1 MGRFR
6 CSGGIMVFLGALFWS
21 LNSPLVKFLTLNAML
36 ICGLRS
42 VIAAVALLPTI
53 RPKQLRWN
61 GWMLM
66 YVCSYTGLCVS
77 VILALS
83 LTSAPVA
90 VGMQYTA
97 TIWLFLLGLVQKKPF
112 TLRAFFPVL
121 VISLGVVC
129 FMCSGTDGASQAGN
143 LIALAEG
150 VFFACLTVSSK
161 RAAGTNPLGL
171 TALANAF
178 TGMLVFLLFP
188 SALSGLAE
196 MTAVEWAMMLVLGV
210 IQVGLGYGCYNIGV
224 QQVSAQKASVI
235 ALWEMILG
243 PFWVRSRRPSRPKRM
258 VMIRRSL
265 GDRRDMAW
273 RSSCRSTSASMG
285 FITKSP
291 SVPSTSDSSSSF
303 PSQSVFSGS
312 SKDSSVFWLAVL
324 RRCIKIS
331 FSMHRLA

>member
-1 MGRFR
+1 MRSDVVKKATPPAPNR
-6 CSGGIMVFLGALFWS
+6 SLLYALGYTKEELER
-21 LNSPLVKFLTLNAML
+21 PLIGV
-36 ICGLRS
+36 
-42 VIAAVALLPTI
+42 
-53 RPKQLRWN
+53 
-61 GWMLM
+61 
-66 YVCSYTGLCVS
+66 VCSYNEIVPGHMNLDKIAEAVKAGIRAAGLVS

-243 PFWVRSRRPSRPKRM
+243 PLWVALFLKEYPNFM
-258 VMIRRSL
+258 VMAGLCIILL
-265 GDRRDMAW
+265 GMVMD
-273 RSSCRSTSASMG
+273 T
-285 FITKSP
+285 
-291 SVPSTSDSSSSF
+291 
-303 PSQSVFSGS
+303 VFSAQGQE
-312 SKDSSVFWLAVL
+312 SKIPS
-324 RRCIKIS
+324 
-331 FSMHRLA
+331 

>member
-1 MGRFR
+1 
-6 CSGGIMVFLGALFWS
+6 
-21 LNSPLVKFLTLNAML
+21 
-36 ICGLRS
+36 
-42 VIAAVALLPTI
+42 
-53 RPKQLRWN
+53 
-61 GWMLM
+61 MLM
-66 YVCSYTGLCVS
+66 YVCSYARLCVS

-235 ALWEMILG
+235 ALWEMTLG
-243 PFWVRSRRPSRPKRM
+243 PCGWLSSEGVPQFHGDGRAVHHSAGHGHGHGVLCPGTGIENSI
-258 VMIRRSL
+258 MIIL
-265 GDRRDMAW
+265 
-273 RSSCRSTSASMG
+273 T
-285 FITKSP
+285 
-291 SVPSTSDSSSSF
+291 
-303 PSQSVFSGS
+303 
-312 SKDSSVFWLAVL
+312 
-324 RRCIKIS
+324 
-331 FSMHRLA
+331 

>member
-21 LNSPLVKFLTLNAML
+21 LNSPLVKFLTLNALL

-66 YVCSYTGLCVS
+66 YVCSYAGLCVS

-171 TALANAF
+171 TTLANAF

-243 PFWVRSRRPSRPKRM
+243 PLWVALFLKEYPNFM
-258 VMIRRSL
+258 VMAGLCIILL
-265 GDRRDMAW
+265 GMVMD
-273 RSSCRSTSASMG
+273 T
-285 FITKSP
+285 
-291 SVPSTSDSSSSF
+291 
-303 PSQSVFSGS
+303 VFSAQGQE
-312 SKDSSVFWLAVL
+312 SKIPS
-324 RRCIKIS
+324 
-331 FSMHRLA
+331 

>member
-1 MGRFR
+1 
-6 CSGGIMVFLGALFWS
+6 
-21 LNSPLVKFLTLNAML
+21 
-36 ICGLRS
+36 
-42 VIAAVALLPTI
+42 
-53 RPKQLRWN
+53 
-61 GWMLM
+61 
-66 YVCSYTGLCVS
+66 
-77 VILALS
+77 
-83 LTSAPVA
+83 
-90 VGMQYTA
+90 MQYTA

-243 PFWVRSRRPSRPKRM
+243 PLWVALFLKEYPNFM
-258 VMIRRSL
+258 VMAGCASFCWAWSWTRCSL
-265 GDRRDMAW
+265 PRDRNRKFHHDYFNM
-273 RSSCRSTSASMG
+273 
-285 FITKSP
+285 ISP
-291 SVPSTSDSSSSF
+291 LCKLF
-303 PSQSVFSGS
+303 PENLH
-312 SKDSSVFWLAVL
+312 K
-324 RRCIKIS
+324 
-331 FSMHRLA
+331 

>member
-1 MGRFR
+1 MLWRDH
-6 CSGGIMVFLGALFWS
+6 VFLGALFWS
-21 LNSPLVKFLTLNAML
+21 LNSPLVKFLTLNALL

-161 RAAGTNPLGL
+161 RAAGTTPWALPPWPMRSPGCWYFSSSQCPVRSGRNDGGGVGDDAGAGRNPG
-171 TALANAF
+171 
-178 TGMLVFLLFP
+178 G
-188 SALSGLAE
+188 SGL
-196 MTAVEWAMMLVLGV
+196 
-210 IQVGLGYGCYNIGV
+210 
-224 QQVSAQKASVI
+224 
-235 ALWEMILG
+235 
-243 PFWVRSRRPSRPKRM
+243 
-258 VMIRRSL
+258 
-265 GDRRDMAW
+265 
-273 RSSCRSTSASMG
+273 
-285 FITKSP
+285 
-291 SVPSTSDSSSSF
+291 
-303 PSQSVFSGS
+303 
-312 SKDSSVFWLAVL
+312 WLL
-324 RRCIKIS
+324 
-331 FSMHRLA
+331 

>member
-1 MGRFR
+1 
-6 CSGGIMVFLGALFWS
+6 MV
-21 LNSPLVKFLTLNAML
+21 
-36 ICGLRS
+36 
-42 VIAAVALLPTI
+42 LPSDE
-53 RPKQLRWN
+53 R
-61 GWMLM
+61 
-66 YVCSYTGLCVS
+66 
-77 VILALS
+77 
-83 LTSAPVA
+83 
-90 VGMQYTA
+90 
-97 TIWLFLLGLVQKKPF
+97 F

-143 LIALAEG
+143 LFALAEG

-235 ALWEMILG
+235 ALWDMILG
-243 PFWVRSRRPSRPKRM
+243 PLWVALFLKEYPTFM
-258 VMIRRSL
+258 VMAGLCIILL
-265 GDRRDMAW
+265 GMVMD
-273 RSSCRSTSASMG
+273 T
-285 FITKSP
+285 
-291 SVPSTSDSSSSF
+291 
-303 PSQSVFSGS
+303 VFSAQGQE
-312 SKDSSVFWLAVL
+312 SKIPS
-324 RRCIKIS
+324 
-331 FSMHRLA
+331 